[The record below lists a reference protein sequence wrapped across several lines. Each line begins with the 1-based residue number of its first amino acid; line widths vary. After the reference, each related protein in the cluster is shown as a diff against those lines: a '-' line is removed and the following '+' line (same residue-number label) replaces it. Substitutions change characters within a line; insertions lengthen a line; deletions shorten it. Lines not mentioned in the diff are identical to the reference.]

1 MRAEKKLNE
10 SADTCH
16 ANRSCIHSRS
26 TCCNGGSEGQREE
39 VRSCRCYQ
47 AQRAPHTTCSYHVTH
62 LAHTELHRNLTNGN
76 ISNPTCNCAPCDF
89 AQFRFRKEVPFW
101 NIISK
106 GEGRKPGQFPC
117 SIVPRKWR
125 LVRLTLAKEI
135 LETTVCYLVKK
146 QGELR

>member
-1 MRAEKKLNE
+1 MRAEKKVNE

-62 LAHTELHRNLTNGN
+62 LAHTELHREVETSQMETSQTQLAIVLRAILPSFVFERKFHFGTSFRREKEGSRVSFHVQLCPENGDW
-76 ISNPTCNCAPCDF
+76 SGLP
-89 AQFRFRKEVPFW
+89 
-101 NIISK
+101 
-106 GEGRKPGQFPC
+106 
-117 SIVPRKWR
+117 
-125 LVRLTLAKEI
+125 
-135 LETTVCYLVKK
+135 
-146 QGELR
+146 